1 MTRRVPV
8 LLVLILLLA
17 CSSDDKVSGPPNNP
31 PAGEA
36 DMDQYVGSLG
46 SWAAFAPPLAASDVP
61 QDAPAITDETVNN
74 VTYTCSETPYSLT
87 DTPREIVMY
96 EPNASIMWVGNLLQ
110 GKSYKNGTGSF
121 QELSI
126 RQRAPL
132 KISIDLLT
140 GDNFAIV
147 ENPTLTSV
155 QAAIGGLIQR
165 ATDAGHVSGSS
176 INYTSFRMNSAT
188 EVALRMGMSASLIG
202 QGVPVELD
210 VKSQV
215 GFNASVS
222 AVMAHFVQ
230 KMFTISIELPQSAAD
245 MFSNDLT
252 QTVLD
257 QQVAAG
263 NIGPDNLPVYIAS
276 ITYGRT
282 LDYSLMSGEAEVVQH
297 AAVEASLLGVKG
309 APSGYLE
316 TDVKHALSASSIK
329 ATAIGGNGASIVNL
343 IRTEKLSE
351 YFTEDAP
358 LTSARPISY
367 QLNFLGDNSIAKVA
381 ETQKYSQRV
390 CNQKPASPG
399 VFDFKPVQ
407 LQAAGISAPYKVHR
421 GDIDGDGRE
430 DLILNSL
437 LSGSNQIAVGL
448 GSASG
453 TFTFQAPITH
463 PTTPA
468 PGWADQWSTYVG
480 DFNGDGR
487 DDLLWNRIRSGQ
499 GNLIQV
505 ALSAGG
511 GAFNFLPPDT
521 IPGNFANEWKT
532 YIGDATGDGKD
543 DIIFNY
549 MTAAGGNR
557 TVTAVSQGGTFTL
570 GQLLDHDIKSWSGY
584 TAFVADIDGGG
595 RTDILWSSLP
605 RSENRVHT
613 AITDANG
620 SFTQK
625 GSTDYLSGWG
635 GYGAY
640 VGDIDGDGRADMIW
654 TKPGVD
660 SAGTIAVHRATGG
673 AGGKFTLVSSS
684 AQVIARPQEWNSGSL
699 RTLVGDF
706 NGDGRSDIVFNQ
718 LSAGGNR
725 VKVGLGG
732 LTGSFTFNSIP
743 QDHPVFGVN
752 WAQVDGSA
760 LVMDVNGDSRDDLV
774 WVNPST
780 PSEIYVALAK
790 AP

>member
-1 MTRRVPV
+1 MIRRRVQV
-8 LLVLILLLA
+8 LFPLIFLLA
-17 CSSDDKVSGPPNNP
+17 CSSGDKVNGPPNNP
-31 PAGEA
+31 PAGDA

-46 SWAAFAPPLAASDVP
+46 SWAAFAPPLPTSDVP
-61 QDAPAITDETVNN
+61 VGGPAITDEIVNN

-87 DTPREIVMY
+87 ETPREIVMY

-110 GKSYKNGTGSF
+110 GKSYRNGTGSF

-147 ENPTLTSV
+147 EDPTLTSV

-176 INYTSFRMNSAT
+176 INYTSFRMNTAT
-188 EVALRMGMSASLIG
+188 EAALRMGMSANLMG

-245 MFSNDLT
+245 MFSDDLT
-252 QTVLD
+252 QAVLD

-282 LDYSLMSGEAEVVQH
+282 LDYSLMSGEAEIVQH

-316 TDVKHALSASSIK
+316 TDVRHALSASSIK
-329 ATAIGGNGASIVNL
+329 ATAIGGNGASIINL
-343 IRTEKLSE
+343 IRTEKLAD

-367 QLNFLGDNSIAKVA
+367 QLNFLGDNSVAKVA
-381 ETQKYSQRV
+381 ETQSYTQRV
-390 CNQKPASPG
+390 CSQKPASPG
-399 VFDFKPVQ
+399 LFDFKTVQ
-407 LQAAGISAPYKVHR
+407 TQSAGIAAPYKVHK
-421 GDIDGDGRE
+421 GDVNGDGRE

-437 LSGSNQIAVGL
+437 VGSNQIAVGL
-448 GSASG
+448 GAG
-453 TFTFQAPITH
+453 DGAFAFQAPVTNSA
-463 PTTPA
+463 TPA
-468 PGWADQWSTYVG
+468 GGWGQQWTMRVG

-487 DDLLWNRIRSGQ
+487 DDLLWQRIQTSS
-499 GNLIQV
+499 NLIQV
-505 ALSAGG
+505 ALSTGSG
-511 GAFNFLPPDT
+511 FNFLPPDT
-521 IPGNFANEWKT
+521 IPGSFAAEWRA
-532 YIGDATGDGKD
+532 YIGDATGDGRK

-549 MTAAGGNR
+549 LTSAGNR
-557 TVTAVSQGGTFTL
+557 TVTAVSNGDGTFTL
-570 GQLLDHDIKSWSGY
+570 GTLFLHSIPSWTGY
-584 TAFVADIDGGG
+584 SAFVADIDGGG

-605 RSENRVHT
+605 RADNRVHT
-613 AITDANG
+613 AVANDS
-620 SFTQK
+620 SFTSRGFK
-625 GSTDYLSGWG
+625 DYLSGWT

-654 TKPGVD
+654 TKTGTD
-660 SAGTIAVHRATGG
+660 SAGTIAVHRARGGTGG
-673 AGGKFTLVSSS
+673 TFTLVSSS
-684 AQVIARPQEWNSGSL
+684 AQIIPRPQEWNRGAL
-699 RTLVGDF
+699 RTMVGDF

-718 LSAGGNR
+718 LSAGNR

-743 QDHPVFGVN
+743 QDHPLFGVN
-752 WAQVDGSA
+752 WAEVEGNA
-760 LVMDVNGDSRDDLV
+760 LVMDVNGDNRDDLV

-780 PSEIYVALAK
+780 PASVYVALAK
-790 AP
+790 TP